1 MKKIQED
8 LTKLFSQYEYVN
20 KAMKFDLIL
29 LCIYPI
35 YRILCLCPFEFIY
48 SLHKF
53 STLFLLMFVVGIIFS
68 FANNK
73 LKEIILAL
81 GILTVISVV
90 NVFMGSFDGIVYA
103 AIYGFIAYQIY
114 RLMNANG
121 IKEIGESRK
130 CSKCGN
136 TVAEDEAF
144 CTVCGE
150 KME

>member
-1 MKKIQED
+1 
-8 LTKLFSQYEYVN
+8 
-20 KAMKFDLIL
+20 MKFDLIL

-53 STLFLLMFVVGIIFS
+53 STLFLLMFVIEVIFS

-81 GILTVISVV
+81 AILAVIFVV

-103 AIYGFIAYQIY
+103 VIYGFIAYQIY

-121 IKEIGESRK
+121 IKETGESRK
-130 CSKCGN
+130 CPKCGN

-144 CTVCGE
+144 CTACGE